1 MCGIVGLHLKSPAL
15 EVDLG
20 RMVVPMIE
28 TMASRGTDSTGL
40 AVYSR
45 SRTPGETKYSLGA
58 LADSVDWDDYA
69 ALLREKL
76 GTGTLTPVGR
86 GAVVQT
92 SAHPRQVLPIIENL
106 DERVDLF
113 GYGADIE
120 VFKDLGPAAT
130 VCAEYGI
137 AARSGYQAIG
147 HTRMAT
153 ESAVTIAHSH
163 PFSTGPDVALVHNGS
178 FSNYNTIRRD
188 LVGEGVQFDT
198 DNDTEVAARFVA
210 HRMSLGDDLGESIKR
225 LLKVLDGFFTLVV
238 ATEGAMA
245 VVRDSFACKPLVVA
259 ETEAYVAVASE
270 YIALT
275 ALPAIAEADIYEPAP
290 EEVYIWRS

>member
-1 MCGIVGLHLKSPAL
+1 M
-15 EVDLG
+15 
-20 RMVVPMIE
+20 
-28 TMASRGTDSTGL
+28 
-40 AVYSR
+40 
-45 SRTPGETKYSLGA
+45 
-58 LADSVDWDDYA
+58 
-69 ALLREKL
+69 
-76 GTGTLTPVGR
+76 
-86 GAVVQT
+86 
-92 SAHPRQVLPIIENL
+92 
-106 DERVDLF
+106 
-113 GYGADIE
+113 
-120 VFKDLGPAAT
+120 
-130 VCAEYGI
+130 
-137 AARSGYQAIG
+137 
-147 HTRMAT
+147 
-153 ESAVTIAHSH
+153 
-163 PFSTGPDVALVHNGS
+163 ALVHNGS

-210 HRMSLGDDLGESIKR
+210 HRMSLGDDLGESMKR